1 MQLSVQT
8 SELLK
13 LKLDADLPSK
23 HIEAL
28 KNALV
33 EKNFPNFCEVVTKES
48 NQLHAVCLDTYPPIF
63 YMNSTSKN
71 IAAKIKQ
78 LNYKETIAAYSCD
91 AGYHVFVFV
100 QRQNQE
106 IVK

>member
-1 MQLSVQT
+1 MQLSIQT

-13 LKLDADLPSK
+13 LKLGADLPSK
-23 HIEAL
+23 HIQALREAL
-28 KNALV
+28 VGKD
-33 EKNFPNFCEVVTKES
+33 FPKFCEVVTRES
-48 NQLHAVCLDTYPPIF
+48 NQLHAVCLDTLPPIF

-78 LNYKETIAAYSCD
+78 LNSKETIAAYSCD

-100 QRQNQE
+100 QSHNSAL
-106 IVK
+106 VK